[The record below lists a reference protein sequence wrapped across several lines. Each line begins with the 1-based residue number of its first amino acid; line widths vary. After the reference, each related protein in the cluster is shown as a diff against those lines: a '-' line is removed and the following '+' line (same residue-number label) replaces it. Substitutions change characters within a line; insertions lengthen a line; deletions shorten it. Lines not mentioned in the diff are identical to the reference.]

1 MPQVIQSFDNSGT
14 VLVSRF
20 PLTGSAAVELGS
32 QLIVQE
38 NQSALFCRDG
48 RGLDMFPA
56 GRHSLDTANLPLL
69 REIIGAPWGQSPFQ
83 VNVYFFATKVFHGL
97 GWGTSAPITLRDTE
111 YGAVAIR
118 TFGTYSFRI
127 SKPRNLMNTLVGTK
141 GMHRLADY
149 ETFFRSLILSRLN
162 KVLAQSLAN
171 SSILDLPNK
180 LDEVGSDL
188 RRAVSSDFDQYG
200 VELVDLLVENV
211 SLPPEVQARI
221 SQNAGNMAIR
231 DLARNQA
238 IAQSDALVLAAN
250 NPGGGAGA
258 ALGAGLGVAMAIG
271 MSPIAQP
278 TPTPPGVVLP
288 SAIERMTAIRI
299 QLEELK
305 KFFDGGLL
313 DEIEYKS
320 AKAELLKKG
329 IS

>member
-1 MPQVIQSFDNSGT
+1 
-14 VLVSRF
+14 
-20 PLTGSAAVELGS
+20 
-32 QLIVQE
+32 
-38 NQSALFCRDG
+38 
-48 RGLDMFPA
+48 
-56 GRHSLDTANLPLL
+56 
-69 REIIGAPWGQSPFQ
+69 
-83 VNVYFFATKVFHGL
+83 
-97 GWGTSAPITLRDTE
+97 
-111 YGAVAIR
+111 
-118 TFGTYSFRI
+118 
-127 SKPRNLMNTLVGTK
+127 MNTLVGTK

-278 TPTPPGVVLP
+278 TPTTPGVVLP